1 MIFADPEHNI
11 KQFDLK
17 EGSSV
22 ADLGSGSGFY
32 SFEAARAVG
41 PSGKVYSI
49 DVQKDLLHKI
59 TAEAKHKGLG
69 NIETIWGNV
78 EKTGGTKLGD
88 SSMDEAILSNIL
100 FQIED
105 KKSFAE
111 EVYRIVK
118 MGGKI
123 LVIDWT
129 DSFRNMGPH
138 KDAIVS
144 KDTAR
149 KLFEGHGFKFDKDI
163 FSGEHHYG
171 IIFRKI

>member
-17 EGSSV
+17 EGSTV

-32 SFEAARAVG
+32 SFAVARVVG

-49 DVQKDLLHKI
+49 DAQKELLIKLS
-59 TAEAKHKGLG
+59 AEASHRGIN
-69 NIETIWGNV
+69 NIETIWGDL

-88 SSMDEAILSNIL
+88 NSMDEAIISNIL
-100 FQIED
+100 FQIEN
-105 KKSFAE
+105 KKGFAE
-111 EVYRIVK
+111 EVYRIIK
-118 MGGKI
+118 QGGKI

-138 KDAIVS
+138 PESVVMRENAK
-144 KDTAR
+144 
-149 KLFEGHGFKFDKDI
+149 KLFEDSGFKFEKDI
-163 FSGEHHYG
+163 SSGDHHYG
-171 IIFRKI
+171 IIFKKI